1 MAWRL
6 AIVVARVLKR
16 DVIVAMHIHSESTES
31 GFQALAD
38 DTCPR
43 DFSLMAKVF
52 PNLSVLV
59 VDDESLIR
67 WSLAQ
72 TLMEQGHVVREAAD
86 GRGAMEVLQQSMVP
100 FDVIM
105 LDYRLPDTTAL
116 QLLEPIRAL
125 SPESRVVLMTAYGT
139 PEISA
144 EALRLGAVCVV
155 HKPVDM
161 HDVGDLVARAYASS

>member
-1 MAWRL
+1 MRDGDH
-6 AIVVARVLKR
+6 VARVLKR
-16 DVIVAMHIHSESTES
+16 DVVVAMQIHSAPTES
-31 GFQALAD
+31 GFQAPPS

-52 PNLSVLV
+52 PTLSVLV

-86 GRGAMEVLQQSMVP
+86 GRGAIEVLQHSMVP
-100 FDVIM
+100 VDVIM

-116 QLLEPIRAL
+116 QMLGPIRAL

-155 HKPVDM
+155 HKPLDM

>member
-1 MAWRL
+1 MTR
-6 AIVVARVLKR
+6 
-16 DVIVAMHIHSESTES
+16 
-31 GFQALAD
+31 
-38 DTCPR
+38 
-43 DFSLMAKVF
+43 VF
-52 PNLSVLV
+52 PTLSVLV

-72 TLMEQGHVVREAAD
+72 TLMAQGHDVREAAD
-86 GRGAMEVLQQSMVP
+86 GREAIDLVLHSVVP

-116 QLLEPIRAL
+116 QMLEPIRAL
-125 SPESRVVLMTAYGT
+125 SPESRVLLMTAYGT
-139 PEISA
+139 PEIAA

-161 HDVGDLVARAYASS
+161 HDVADLVARAYGSN